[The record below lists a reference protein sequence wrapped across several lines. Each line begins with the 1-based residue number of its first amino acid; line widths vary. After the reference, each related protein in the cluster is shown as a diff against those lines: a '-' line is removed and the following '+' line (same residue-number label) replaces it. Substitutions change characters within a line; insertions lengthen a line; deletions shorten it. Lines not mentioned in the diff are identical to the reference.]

1 MHPDW
6 IVPDWPAPAGVR
18 ALVTSRSGG
27 VSVAPYASMNP
38 AAHVGDAPAAVAENR
53 RILRQALPSEPL
65 WLNQVHGTRVVE
77 VSLSTLQEP
86 RSELQGVTGD
96 AAESPLTPLFQRG
109 EVTPEA
115 DASLTRQPGLVCAV
129 LTADCL
135 PVLFCDDAGKVVAA
149 AHAGWRGLAGG
160 VLEETVRAMGVAP
173 ERILAWLGPAI
184 GPASFEVGEE
194 VREAFIADNPL
205 AGIAF
210 RPALPGTLDESPR
223 KWLADLQML
232 ARIRLA
238 AVGVERAYADAS
250 CTFRDAH
257 RFFSYRRDGR
267 CGRMASLIWFEGSGG
282 SG

>member
-1 MHPDW
+1 
-6 IVPDWPAPAGVR
+6 VPDWPAPARVR
-18 ALVTSRSGG
+18 ALATSRAGG
-27 VSVAPYASMNP
+27 VSVSPYASMNP
-38 AAHVGDAPAAVAENR
+38 AVHVGDAPAAVAENR
-53 RILRQALPSEPL
+53 RILCQALPSEPL

-77 VSLSTLQEP
+77 VSLPPMQSSL
-86 RSELQGVTGD
+86 SKLQGAT
-96 AAESPLTPLFQRG
+96 G

-115 DASLTRQPGLVCAV
+115 DASVTRQPGLVCAV

-135 PVLFCDDAGKVVAA
+135 PVLFCDDSGSVVAA
-149 AHAGWRGLAGG
+149 AHAGWRGLAAG
-160 VLEETVRAMGVAP
+160 VLEATVEAMGVAP

-194 VREAFIADNPL
+194 VREAFVAGNPM

-223 KWLADLQML
+223 KWLADLSML

-238 AVGVERAYADAS
+238 GIGVERVYADAS
-250 CTFRDAH
+250 CTFKDAR
-257 RFFSYRRDGR
+257 RFFSYRRDGQT
-267 CGRMASLIWFEGSGG
+267 GRMASLIWIEGSPG